1 VRNLS
6 RKAEDY
12 LEAILNVSL
21 EKGYAK
27 TRDIAAELSV
37 QPPTV
42 VEMVR
47 KLDAMGLVT
56 HRRYEGVTLTPEG
69 RSIAEVIKYRH
80 ETLRAFLTLIQ
91 VPEGAASRDA
101 CIMEHELSP
110 ETIEQIRHF
119 VEFIGTD
126 AGSLDLLRRFEGFC
140 RAKRGQA
147 PVHRETPRPQA
158 GAVDGSR
165 PAVTPPGRL
174 ATRGRSLP

>member
-1 VRNLS
+1 MRNLS

-37 QPPTV
+37 RPPTV

-56 HRRYEGVTLTPEG
+56 HRRYEGVVLTPEG

-80 ETLRAFLTLIQ
+80 ETLRAFLTLIR
-91 VPEGAASRDA
+91 VPEEVASRDA

-126 AGSLDLLRRFEGFC
+126 AGSTDLLRRFEGFC
-140 RAKRGQA
+140 RSKRSQA
-147 PVHRETPRPQA
+147 EA
-158 GAVDGSR
+158 FGGSR
-165 PAVTPPGRL
+165 PSATPPDRP
-174 ATRGRSLP
+174 AARGRSLP